1 MANHIGIRGSYLV
14 RGYGINAGDRKKPW
28 LIFPSLTPDRMKPGA
43 GRGRAREAFR
53 PTANQGPLR
62 LKPPTVYA
70 RCGLMFGE
78 LRRRRAAGQ
87 QGRQIMASCR
97 WLE

>member
-1 MANHIGIRGSYLV
+1 MANHIGVRGSYLV

-28 LIFPSLTPDRMKPGA
+28 VIFPSLTPDRMKPGA
-43 GRGRAREAFR
+43 GRAEHGRRFGR
-53 PTANQGPLR
+53 LPTKGSLR

-78 LRRRRAAGQ
+78 LRRRRAGRPAGP
-87 QGRQIMASCR
+87 
-97 WLE
+97 